1 MEKASQLS
9 ARLRA
14 GISFLGM
21 NKEQKTEVVDQI
33 ATQLQGAA
41 AVYAVDYRGLTVTQ
55 AAQLRTSLRE
65 AGTSFRV
72 VKNTLTL
79 RAADKAGI
87 ESLKPLVEEGP
98 TALAFVF
105 DGDPA
110 LAAKVLDTFA
120 RQSQV
125 IELKGG
131 MLNGEFLDLE
141 QLRGLAR
148 LPSRDQ
154 LNAQLAG
161 VVASPLTTLV
171 RGLGSL
177 LSGIA
182 IALEQVRIIRETAS
196 PAHETEGG
204 GAAAGDSK
212 ETASPAHETEGG
224 GAAAGDSKETA
235 SPAHETE
242 GGEAVSEPPAEQEA
256 GDGGEQQ
263 EESEPEKEAE

>member
-1 MEKASQLS
+1 MK
-9 ARLRA
+9 
-14 GISFLGM
+14 
-21 NKEQKTEVVDQI
+21 KEQKAEVVEQI
-33 ATQLQGAA
+33 AAQLQGAT

-55 AAQLRTSLRE
+55 AAQLRSNLRE
-65 AGTSFRV
+65 AGTSFRI

-79 RAADKAGI
+79 RAAEKAGVDP
-87 ESLKPLVEEGP
+87 LKPMVEEGP
-98 TALAFVF
+98 TALAFVL

-110 LAAKVLDTFA
+110 LAAKALDTFA

-125 IELKGG
+125 LELKGG
-131 MLNGEFLDLE
+131 VLAGELIDVE
-141 QLRGLAR
+141 QLRRLAR
-148 LPSRDQ
+148 LPARDQ

-182 IALEQVRIIRETAS
+182 VVLEQVRIM
-196 PAHETEGG
+196 
-204 GAAAGDSK
+204 K

-224 GAAAGDSKETA
+224 GAAAGDSQ
-235 SPAHETE
+235 ETE
-242 GGEAVSEPPAEQEA
+242 APAPEPPPEPAAEAEPEAAGEGEAPAETEPVLEAAAEQE
-256 GDGGEQQ
+256 DGGEQQ

>member
-1 MEKASQLS
+1 
-9 ARLRA
+9 
-14 GISFLGM
+14 M
-21 NKEQKTEVVDQI
+21 NKAQKTEVIEQI
-33 ATQLQGAA
+33 AAQLKGAA

-55 AAQLRTSLRE
+55 AAQLRTNLRE
-65 AGTSFRV
+65 TGTSFRV

-79 RAADKAGI
+79 RAADQAGVDAI
-87 ESLKPLVEEGP
+87 KPLVEDGP
-98 TALAFVF
+98 TALAFVVE
-105 DGDPA
+105 GDPA

-131 MLNGEFLDLE
+131 VLEGQELDIE
-141 QLRGLAR
+141 ELRRLAR

-182 IALEQVRIIRETAS
+182 IALEQVRLMRPDQPEAAADS
-196 PAHETEGG
+196 APEPEAEAETE
-204 GAAAGDSK
+204 
-212 ETASPAHETEGG
+212 T
-224 GAAAGDSKETA
+224 
-235 SPAHETE
+235 
-242 GGEAVSEPPAEQEA
+242 VSEQPAAQE
-256 GDGGEQQ
+256 DGGEQQ
-263 EESEPEKEAE
+263 ESEPQKEAE

>member
-1 MEKASQLS
+1 MEKAPELS

-14 GISFLGM
+14 GFSFLGM

-33 ATQLQGAA
+33 ATQLQGSV

-55 AAQLRTSLRE
+55 AAQLRTTLRE

-87 ESLKPLVEEGP
+87 EALKPLVEEGP

-131 MLNGEFLDLE
+131 MLNGEFLDIE
-141 QLRGLAR
+141 QLRALAR

-182 IALEQVRIIRETAS
+182 IALEQVRVI
-196 PAHETEGG
+196 
-204 GAAAGDSK
+204 K
-212 ETASPAHETEGG
+212 ETASPAPVVEAPPEPEQE
-224 GAAAGDSKETA
+224 AAAEDEPQAT
-235 SPAHETE
+235 P
-242 GGEAVSEPPAEQEA
+242 EAVSEPPAEQEA